1 MSTSP
6 VTPVTRAR
14 STVWRVARRIVLDVS
29 AADAVRSH
37 APQDVQAR
45 FCATLVDQWVRDGV
59 TTAMVAPGSRSTPM
73 ALAMAACPDLRVEVF
88 HDERSAAF
96 AALGVGL
103 AGGMP
108 ALLLCT
114 SGTAATHFAGAVV
127 EAGLGDV
134 PMIVLTADRPPELR
148 DVGAPQTI
156 DQTKLYGDA
165 VRWFHD
171 PGVPVEATAGT
182 WRALARHTITR
193 SLGVR
198 RGPVHLNLPF
208 REPLVGDPGDLVD
221 GSLGRL
227 LVDQPSVR
235 IGTLAMQ
242 LDRERG
248 VIVAGR
254 GVDDPVAVAALSQ
267 ATGWPV
273 LADPRSGCRGVAG
286 AVTAFD
292 SLLRH
297 EGFADS
303 HLPEVV
309 VHLGEPPASKVLA
322 TWLSGSGAVQV
333 RVTATDTWI
342 DPAHTVT
349 HRVVAP
355 IGEFCKRLAGE
366 LRGAGG
372 SDWVQRW
379 SHVSGIADRELA
391 EALDGDAA
399 TVLTEPLVSRI
410 VSRLDDEVV
419 VASSMPVRDLEWFG
433 APDQRAA
440 VWSNRGANGIDG
452 TVATAI
458 GVAVATGRRT
468 TVLLGDVALL
478 HDATSLTALVRRSV
492 DVRIVVVDND
502 GGGIFSFLP
511 QASALSNERFEQLFG
526 TPHGTDV
533 VALAAAHGLPARTV
547 ATRAEL
553 EAALAEPGSQLVRVA
568 SDRSTNVGE
577 HARLHAVVT
586 GALRPD

>member
-1 MSTSP
+1 MS
-6 VTPVTRAR
+6 VVDRA
-14 STVWRVARRIVLDVS
+14 
-29 AADAVRSH
+29 RSH

-59 TTAMVAPGSRSTPM
+59 TVAMVAPGSRSTPM
-73 ALAMAACPDLRVEVF
+73 ALAMAACPDLHVEVF

-96 AALGVGL
+96 AALGAGL
-103 AGGMP
+103 ASGMP

-127 EAGLGDV
+127 EAGLSDV
-134 PMIVLTADRPPELR
+134 PMLVLTADRPPELR

-171 PGVPVEATAGT
+171 PGVPVADTERT
-182 WRALARHTITR
+182 WRSLSRHALSRT
-193 SLGVR
+193 LGVR
-198 RGPVHLNLPF
+198 RGPVHVNLPF
-208 REPLVGDPGDLVD
+208 REPLVGDAGELAD
-221 GSLGRL
+221 GTLGRL
-227 LVDQPSVR
+227 VVDQPSVR

-254 GVDDPVAVAALSQ
+254 GVDDPAAVGALSE

-273 LADPRSGCRGVAG
+273 LADPRSGCRGISG

-322 TWLSGSGAVQV
+322 TWLSSSGAVQV

-342 DPAHTVT
+342 DPAHTTT

-355 IGEFCKRLAGE
+355 LGEFCKRLAGE

-379 SHVSGIADRELA
+379 SHVSAIADRELA
-391 EALDGDAA
+391 GALDGDAGSDTGA
-399 TVLTEPLVSRI
+399 LTEPLVARV
-410 VSRLDDEVV
+410 VSRLDDHVV

-433 APDQRAA
+433 APDQRAT

-458 GVAVATGRRT
+458 GVATVSGRRA
-468 TVLLGDVALL
+468 TVLVGDVALL
-478 HDATSLTALVRRSV
+478 HDASSLTALARRRAEVRV
-492 DVRIVVVDND
+492 VVVDND

-511 QASALSNERFEQLFG
+511 QASALPGERFELLFG

-533 VALAAAHGLPARTV
+533 VALAAAHGLRARTV

-553 EAALAEPGSQLVRVA
+553 EAALAEPGSQLIRIA
-568 SDRSTNVGE
+568 SDRAANVAE
-577 HARLHAVVT
+577 HARLHAAVT
-586 GALRPD
+586 SALRPD